1 MKLTFCGT
9 SSSGGSCPSI
19 YQTDRNTL
27 IIQGWRVTDPEAL
40 DALEAR
46 GLPAHETAV
55 EIPLALL
62 AYLPP
67 AHQRLSETTRG

>member
-27 IIQGWRVTDPEAL
+27 VIQGWRVTDPDAL

-62 AYLPP
+62 AHLPS
-67 AHQRLSETTRG
+67 AHRGLPERMRS